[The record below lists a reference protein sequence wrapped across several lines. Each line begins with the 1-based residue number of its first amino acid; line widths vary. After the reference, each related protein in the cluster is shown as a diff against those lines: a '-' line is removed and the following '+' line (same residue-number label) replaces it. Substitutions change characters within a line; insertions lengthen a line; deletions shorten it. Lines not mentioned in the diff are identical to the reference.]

1 MTTKE
6 TSLLGYHLSTKNIAT
21 ATKLI
26 QIQKHNASTKTD
38 YNNKH
43 NNLLQ
48 TKCYTE
54 HKNLAI

>member
-6 TSLLGYHLSTKNIAT
+6 TSLQGYHLSTKNIAT
-21 ATKLI
+21 VTKQV
-26 QIQKHNASTKTD
+26 QIQKYNASTKTD
-38 YNNKH
+38 YNNKY

-48 TKCYTE
+48 KKCFTE